1 MYKVLFIA
9 YDFPPCPSIGGSLR
23 SEKFVK
29 YLPEF
34 GWEPT
39 ILSLL
44 PYQHNIKETYPHVNR
59 LRSLTPFNRPYE
71 VTPYGWVL
79 PVYQKGRK
87 LLHRNKYD
95 IIYVSCPPFPQ
106 TTAAVKLKKAAG
118 IPLVI
123 DFRDAWSLDPYQEGS
138 HFKKIVY
145 RMLFPTIERI
155 VLVHTDC
162 LIVNTPSA
170 LKAYTKKYPML
181 SGRIQMIPN
190 GYDEQDFI
198 GYQPAA
204 SINHMK
210 ILYNGRFGVG
220 ARDPLSLLKAF
231 REIIDKHLPIR
242 LHIIGNNPPI
252 LSELVQKM
260 GLTQHVRIT
269 GQIPHKNAI
278 NAMADC
284 DVLLLYQ
291 QHSKSEVTPIAG
303 KTYEYLRAGK
313 AILAI
318 LPRGDN
324 LDIIRKYAVRQ
335 VSVTEHDVDSIVN
348 GILALYQ
355 DWKEGNMPLY
365 MSQTDHFE
373 KYSRKNLTAFLTSV
387 FDRIVK
393 QGTN

>member
-44 PYQHNIKETYPHVNR
+44 PYRHNIKETYPHVNR
-59 LRSLTPFNRPYE
+59 VRSLTPFNRPYE

-106 TTAAVKLKKAAG
+106 TTASVKLKKAAG

-138 HFKKIVY
+138 HFKKFVY
-145 RMLFPTIERI
+145 RTLFPAIERM
-155 VLVHTDC
+155 VLVHTDR

-181 SGRIQMIPN
+181 SDRIQMIPN
-190 GYDEQDFI
+190 GYDEQDFVDYRPVVS
-198 GYQPAA
+198 GNQ
-204 SINHMK
+204 ME
-210 ILYNGRFGVG
+210 ILYNGRFGIG
-220 ARDPLSLLKAF
+220 ARNPLPLLKAF
-231 REIIDKHLPIR
+231 RKLIDNHFPIR

-252 LSELVQKM
+252 LLELVGKL
-260 GLTQHVRIT
+260 GLTQHVRLT
-269 GQIPHKNAI
+269 RQIPHSWLWHNFHG
-278 NAMADC
+278 
-284 DVLLLYQ
+284 Y
-291 QHSKSEVTPIAG
+291 
-303 KTYEYLRAGK
+303 
-313 AILAI
+313 
-318 LPRGDN
+318 
-324 LDIIRKYAVRQ
+324 
-335 VSVTEHDVDSIVN
+335 
-348 GILALYQ
+348 
-355 DWKEGNMPLY
+355 PLQNP
-365 MSQTDHFE
+365 S
-373 KYSRKNLTAFLTSV
+373 L
-387 FDRIVK
+387 
-393 QGTN
+393 